1 MEFKF
6 GDGLREQITQN
17 LAQFER
23 KSLGHDDLRLAAVA
37 IVIVKS
43 ETTDQACFLLT
54 LRPVRMNRHSNQ
66 YAFPGGRLDEGETTQ
81 QAALRE
87 LHEELGVELGAEN
100 VIGALDDYATRSG
113 FRITP
118 VVVWGSD
125 DTKLSP
131 DPGEVESAYRI
142 PLSDINAE
150 HVPRLIP
157 SEEGE
162 HPVLCAHID
171 TLGHTVYAPTAA
183 IFYQFREVALRGV
196 STRVAHFDQ
205 PAFAWK

>member
-1 MEFKF
+1 MEFMF
-6 GDGLREQITQN
+6 GEALRSQMTQN
-17 LAQFER
+17 MNRFER
-23 KSLGHDDLRLAAVA
+23 QVIDQADLRLAAVA
-37 IVIVKS
+37 IVVVKA
-43 ETTDQACFLLT
+43 EADDQACFLLT

-66 YAFPGGRLDEGETTQ
+66 YALPGGRLDADETAE

-87 LHEELGVELGAEN
+87 LSEELGVELDPEH

-118 VVVWGSD
+118 IVMWGGACE
-125 DTKLSP
+125 TLKP
-131 DPGEVESAYRI
+131 DPGEVEAAYRI
-142 PLSDINAE
+142 PLADINAE
-150 HVPRLIP
+150 QVPRLIP
-157 SEEGE
+157 SDEGE
-162 HPVLCAHID
+162 HPVLCAHLD

-183 IFYQFREVALRGV
+183 IFYQFREVAMRGQ

>member
-1 MEFKF
+1 M
-6 GDGLREQITQN
+6 
-17 LAQFER
+17 
-23 KSLGHDDLRLAAVA
+23 
-37 IVIVKS
+37 
-43 ETTDQACFLLT
+43 
-54 LRPVRMNRHSNQ
+54 
-66 YAFPGGRLDEGETTQ
+66 
-81 QAALRE
+81 RE
-87 LHEELGVELGAEN
+87 LHEELGVDLGPAQ
-100 VIGALDDYATRSG
+100 VIGVLDDYATRSG

-118 VVVWGSD
+118 IVMWGGACE
-125 DTKLSP
+125 TLSP
-131 DPGEVESAYRI
+131 DPGEVEAAFRI

-150 HVPRLIP
+150 AVPRLIP

-183 IFYQFREVALRGV
+183 IFYQFREVALRGL